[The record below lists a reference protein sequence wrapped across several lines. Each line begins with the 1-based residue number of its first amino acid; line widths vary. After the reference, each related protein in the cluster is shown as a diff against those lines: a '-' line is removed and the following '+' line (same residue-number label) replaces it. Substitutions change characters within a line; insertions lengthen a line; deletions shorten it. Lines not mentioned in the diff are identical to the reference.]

1 MTIAETTAGQV
12 QGGEED
18 GLHVFRGIPFAAPPV
33 GELRF
38 RAPQPHPGWAG
49 VRDATEFGPIAIQQ
63 VNEGLEALL
72 PSPRQPQSEDCLLL
86 NVWTPAVDDARRP
99 TMVWIH
105 GGGYTIGSGSEPY
118 YTGANLAARGDVVVV
133 TINYRLNVLGFL
145 NDPELGEFNLGTR
158 DQIAALRWVHENIA
172 SFGGDPGNVTIF
184 GESSGGQSMTTLLAA
199 PAAAGLFQ
207 RAIPQSPDPH
217 HAHHVEGA
225 KASAERLYADLGVSS
240 GDLEAL
246 RALPAADLLAA
257 YSAIEAGWMETLNA
271 GMIGQLMT
279 CPILDAQVMPELPI
293 DVIRSGAAAGV
304 DLLIG
309 ITDEEFKLIGLML
322 PSEDLDEA
330 AVVARLD
337 AEHGDGRRVYDA
349 YLAARSARGESTEP
363 KEILD
368 AALTDGLTVV
378 PAWQIA
384 DAHADAGGAT
394 FAYVFDWKSPMLD
407 GALGA
412 CHALDIPFTF
422 GTQAMAAEFAGSGP
436 EADALADCVMDAW
449 IAFARS
455 GDPSTEA
462 LSWPAYD
469 SKRRAQM
476 MLGPDVRVEH
486 AWRAEEQA
494 VWDGVV

>member
-1 MTIAETTAGQV
+1 M
-12 QGGEED
+12 
-18 GLHVFRGIPFAAPPV
+18 
-33 GELRF
+33 
-38 RAPQPHPGWAG
+38 
-49 VRDATEFGPIAIQQ
+49 
-63 VNEGLEALL
+63 
-72 PSPRQPQSEDCLLL
+72 
-86 NVWTPAVDDARRP
+86 
-99 TMVWIH
+99 
-105 GGGYTIGSGSEPY
+105 
-118 YTGANLAARGDVVVV
+118 
-133 TINYRLNVLGFL
+133 
-145 NDPELGEFNLGTR
+145 
-158 DQIAALRWVHENIA
+158 
-172 SFGGDPGNVTIF
+172 
-184 GESSGGQSMTTLLAA
+184 
-199 PAAAGLFQ
+199 
-207 RAIPQSPDPH
+207 
-217 HAHHVEGA
+217 EGA

-246 RALPAADLLAA
+246 RALPADDLSAA

-337 AEHGDGRRVYDA
+337 AEHGDGRRVYDT
-349 YLAARSARGESTEP
+349 YHAARSARGESTEP

-469 SKRRAQM
+469 SKGRAQM
-476 MLGPDVRVEH
+476 MLGPMCGLSMPGARRSKPFGRVS
-486 AWRAEEQA
+486 ASSATAGRCWNR
-494 VWDGVV
+494 

>member
-1 MTIAETTAGQV
+1 
-12 QGGEED
+12 
-18 GLHVFRGIPFAAPPV
+18 
-33 GELRF
+33 
-38 RAPQPHPGWAG
+38 
-49 VRDATEFGPIAIQQ
+49 
-63 VNEGLEALL
+63 
-72 PSPRQPQSEDCLLL
+72 
-86 NVWTPAVDDARRP
+86 
-99 TMVWIH
+99 
-105 GGGYTIGSGSEPY
+105 
-118 YTGANLAARGDVVVV
+118 
-133 TINYRLNVLGFL
+133 
-145 NDPELGEFNLGTR
+145 
-158 DQIAALRWVHENIA
+158 
-172 SFGGDPGNVTIF
+172 
-184 GESSGGQSMTTLLAA
+184 
-199 PAAAGLFQ
+199 
-207 RAIPQSPDPH
+207 
-217 HAHHVEGA
+217 
-225 KASAERLYADLGVSS
+225 
-240 GDLEAL
+240 
-246 RALPAADLLAA
+246 
-257 YSAIEAGWMETLNA
+257 METLNA

-279 CPILDAQVMPELPI
+279 CPILDEQVMPELPI

-322 PSEDLDEA
+322 PSDDLDEA

-337 AEHGDGRRVYDA
+337 AEHGDGRRVYDT
-349 YLAARSARGESTEP
+349 YLAARNARGESTEP

-422 GTQAMAAEFAGSGP
+422 GTQAMASEFAGSGP

-449 IAFARS
+449 IAFARN

-462 LSWPAYD
+462 LRWPAYD
-469 SKRRAQM
+469 SEGRAQM

-494 VWDGVV
+494 VWEGVG